1 MTIHEIK
8 DKIFK
13 RYKGFIRSR
22 GREPIGIVLSKDYYI
37 ELTRSEKPWEG
48 SLLRAESRIYERGH
62 PQPGDSFLGLDVA
75 ITKAEDTIIV
85 Y

>member
-1 MTIHEIK
+1 MTAHEIK

-13 RYKGFIRSR
+13 RRKGFTMSR
-22 GREPIGIVLSKDYYI
+22 NRKPIGIVLSRDYYI

-48 SLLRAESRIYERGH
+48 DLLRAESRIYERGH